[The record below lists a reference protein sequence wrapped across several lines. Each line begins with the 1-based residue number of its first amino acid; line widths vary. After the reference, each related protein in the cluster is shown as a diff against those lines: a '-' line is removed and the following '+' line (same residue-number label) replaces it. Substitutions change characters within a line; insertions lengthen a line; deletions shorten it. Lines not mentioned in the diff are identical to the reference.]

1 MSLFEF
7 RYLVE
12 SAIPWWFPFAV
23 AGGGLIS
30 YAMWRRDGKR

>member
-12 SAIPWWFPFAV
+12 SAIPWWVPFAV
-23 AGGGLIS
+23 AGGLLIS
-30 YAMWRRDGKR
+30 YASSKWRK

>member
-1 MSLFEF
+1 MSVFEL

-12 SAIPWWFPFAV
+12 SAIPWWVPFAV

-30 YAMWRRDGKR
+30 YIMFGGKK

>member
-12 SAIPWWFPFAV
+12 SAIPWWVPFAV

-30 YAMWRRDGKR
+30 YAMRRKK

>member
-1 MSLFEF
+1 MSLFEL

-12 SAIPWWFPFAV
+12 SAIPWWVPFAV

-30 YAMWRRDGKR
+30 YAMWRKK

>member
-1 MSLFEF
+1 MSVFEL

-12 SAIPWWFPFAV
+12 SAIPWWVPFAV

-30 YAMWRRDGKR
+30 YAMWRWRSE

>member
-1 MSLFEF
+1 MSVFEL

-12 SAIPWWFPFAV
+12 SAIPWWVPFAV

-30 YAMWRRDGKR
+30 YAMWRKK